1 MPESPAILVGVG
13 GGIAAC
19 KAPDVVSALNKR
31 GAKVTALLSRNA
43 HHFVA
48 PEALKALS
56 GREVGQ
62 DLFHEPASWGI
73 GHISLAK
80 EAKAYVIVAATA
92 DLLAKLA
99 CGIADDFVTTTA
111 LAWHPKPL
119 ILAPAMNTAMWR
131 HPATQANLALLKERG
146 AIVLDPM
153 SGRLACGDVGEGKL
167 VDAMVIADEV
177 WKFALGQA
185 SPGPSLRGSAG
196 DGLRGSAEAAPSTS
210 GQAFVATL
218 KGKRVLIS
226 AGPTREFLDPVRFI
240 SNPSTGKMGYAIAEA
255 CRDLGAEVLLVSG
268 PVSLAAPEG
277 VTRIDVV
284 TAQEMLEACSAGFER
299 CDAFVACAA
308 VSDFRP
314 AITSAQ
320 KKKKDGK
327 GESLKL
333 LANPDIL
340 LALSK
345 RKGRKV
351 LVGFAAET
359 EALLANGQA
368 KLKRKRLDLLVA
380 NPVDQGRGFGAD
392 ENEAWLLRPG
402 AKPERVERQSK
413 TALAARLAQALAAL
427 LKARP

>member
-31 GAKVTALLSRNA
+31 GAKVTVLLSRNA

-48 PEALKALS
+48 PETLKALS

-62 DLFHEPASWGI
+62 DWFQEPASWGI

-80 EAKAYVIVAATA
+80 EAKAFVIVAATA

-99 CGIADDFVTTTA
+99 CGIADDFVTTAA

-167 VDAMVIADEV
+167 VDPLVIAEEV
-177 WKFALGQA
+177 WKLA
-185 SPGPSLRGSAG
+185 RGKVSAG
-196 DGLRGSAEAAPSTS
+196 S
-210 GQAFVATL
+210 L

-226 AGPTREFLDPVRFI
+226 AGPTREYLDPVRFI

-268 PVSLAAPEG
+268 PVALPAPSG

-284 TAQEMLEACSAGFER
+284 TAQDMLEACQAGFER

-314 AITSAQ
+314 AAAAAQ

-333 LANPDIL
+333 VANPDIL
-340 LALSK
+340 LTLSK
-345 RKGRKV
+345 RKGKKV

-359 EALLANGQA
+359 EQLLAHGQA

-413 TALAARLAQALAAL
+413 TALAGRLAEALAAL

>member
-1 MPESPAILVGVG
+1 MPEGPAILVGVG

-19 KAPDVVSALNKR
+19 KAPDVVSALHKR

-62 DLFHEPASWGI
+62 DLFQEPASWGI

-80 EAKAYVIVAATA
+80 EAKAFVIVAATA

-131 HPATQANLALLKERG
+131 HPAVQANLGTLKQRG
-146 AIVLDPM
+146 AIVLDPL

-167 VDAMVIADEV
+167 VDAAVIAEEV
-177 WKFALGQA
+177 WKFANGQPL
-185 SPGPSLRGSAG
+185 SP
-196 DGLRGSAEAAPSTS
+196 GLRGSAEAARSTS
-210 GQAFVATL
+210 VQALALRL
-218 KGKRVLIS
+218 KGKRILIS

-268 PVSLAAPEG
+268 PVSLPAPER
-277 VTRIDVV
+277 VTRIEVV
-284 TAQEMLEACSAGFER
+284 TAAEMLEACVSSFER

-314 AITSAQ
+314 ASTAAQ
-320 KKKKDGK
+320 KRKKDGK
-327 GESLKL
+327 GETLKL

-340 LALSK
+340 LTLSK
-345 RKGRKV
+345 RKGKKV

-359 EALLANGQA
+359 EQLLAHGQA

-380 NPVDQGRGFGAD
+380 NPVDQGRGFGQD
-392 ENEAWLLRPG
+392 DNEAWLLRPG
-402 AKPERVERQSK
+402 AQPERVERQSK
-413 TALAARLAQALAAL
+413 TALAARLAAELAAL